1 MPARGPRSSKHP
13 RAAVS
18 LKVTYSRQGSV
29 ETARALN
36 LSASGLFIETKS
48 PLHLSARLK
57 VAFKIPGT
65 EEVIEADAEVVW
77 VNKYCADY
85 PYGIAVKFLGLTDKT
100 IQAIDA
106 YVRKVR
112 ESTPTFRREDFMAI
126 PD

>member
-1 MPARGPRSSKHP
+1 MPERAPGSRKYP

-18 LKVTYSRQGSV
+18 LAVKYSREGKV

-36 LSASGLFIETKS
+36 LSATGLLVETKT
-48 PLHLSARLK
+48 PLALSERLK

-65 EEVIEADAEVVW
+65 DEVIQTDAEVVW
-77 VNKYCADY
+77 VNKYSPDY
-85 PYGIAVKFLGLTDKT
+85 PQGIAVKFLGLAEKT
-100 IQAIDA
+100 IQAIDT

-112 ESTPTFRREDFMAI
+112 ESTPTSRRQDLVAI

>member
-1 MPARGPRSSKHP
+1 MPARGPRSRKHP

-18 LKVTYSRQGSV
+18 LAVTYSRQGND

-48 PLHLSARLK
+48 PLHLSERLK

-65 EEVIEADAEVVW
+65 EEVIEGDAEVVW
-77 VNKYCADY
+77 VNKYSADY
-85 PYGIAVKFLGLTDKT
+85 PHGIAVKFLGLTDNT
-100 IQAIDA
+100 IQTIDA

-112 ESTPTFRREDFMAI
+112 ESTPTSRREDLMAI